1 MSADLSIRPIGT
13 SVVTPA
19 IVSRPEPVRVA
30 VPAQLPP
37 DKSVTAVQNPSQP
50 ELDDSQDVTR
60 HITIDRAAA
69 TVVYQVMD
77 NRTGLVVTQYPDEA
91 RLRARAYLRAQD
103 DAKQEK
109 ALRKTDRKA

>member
-1 MSADLSIRPIGT
+1 MSTDLSIRPIGT

-19 IVSRPEPVRVA
+19 IVARPEPVKAA

-50 ELDDSQDVTR
+50 EPADSRDVSR
-60 HITIDRAAA
+60 QITIDRAAA

-77 NRTGLVVTQYPDEA
+77 NRTGIVVSQYPDEA

-103 DAKQEK
+103 EAKQEK
-109 ALRKTDRKA
+109 AERTNREA